1 MKILI
6 FADSHGYNVSM
17 ACAIEREAP
26 DMVLHL
32 GDHTDDARELQEVFP
47 GLTVCAVRGNNDY
60 FDRDVPEHAIVTA
73 GGQRIF
79 LTHGHREH
87 VYSSE
92 GDMVARL
99 AREEGCGLAFFGHTH
114 RMTVD
119 RQHGVTV
126 CNPGSIS
133 LPRGGP
139 PSYARLTLGEGGHTV
154 LELLDEDGGLLRREK
169 IRA

>member
-6 FADSHGYNVSM
+6 FSDSHGYNVSM

-32 GDHTDDARELQEVFP
+32 GDHTDDAREMQSVFP
-47 GLTVCAVRGNNDY
+47 NLTVCSVRGNNDY
-60 FDRDVPEHAIVTA
+60 FDRDVPEHSVVTA
-73 GGQRIF
+73 GGVRIF
-79 LTHGHREH
+79 LTHGHREQ
-87 VYSSE
+87 VYSRE
-92 GDMVARL
+92 GDMVARC
-99 AREEGCGLAFFGHTH
+99 AREEGCSLAFFGHTH
-114 RMTVD
+114 RMTVAWE
-119 RQHGVTV
+119 HGVLA

-139 PSYARLTLGEGGHTV
+139 ASYARLTVGDGSQDV

-169 IRA
+169 IRG

>member
-6 FADSHGYNVSM
+6 FSDSHGYNVSM

-32 GDHTDDARELQEVFP
+32 GDHTDDAREMQSVFP
-47 GLTVCAVRGNNDY
+47 NLTVCSVRGNNDY
-60 FDRDVPEHAIVTA
+60 FDRDAPEHAVITA
-73 GGQRIF
+73 GGVRIF
-79 LTHGHREH
+79 LTHGHREQ
-87 VYSSE
+87 VYSRE

-99 AREEGCGLAFFGHTH
+99 AREEGCSLAFFGHTH
-114 RMTVD
+114 RMTAARV
-119 RQHGVTV
+119 HGIMT

-139 PSYARLTLGEGGHTV
+139 ASYARLTVGDGDEDV
-154 LELLDEDGGLLRREK
+154 LELLDEDGGLLRCEK
-169 IRA
+169 IRG

>member
-32 GDHTDDARELQEVFP
+32 GDHADDAREMQSVFP
-47 GLTVCAVRGNNDY
+47 NLTVCAVRGNNDY
-60 FDRDVPEHAIVTA
+60 FDRQAPEHAVVTA
-73 GGQRIF
+73 GGVRIF
-79 LTHGHREH
+79 LTHGHREQ
-87 VYSSE
+87 VYSRE
-92 GDMVARL
+92 GDMVARR

-114 RMTVD
+114 HMYLERI
-119 RQHGVTV
+119 HGVLA

-139 PSYARLTLGEGGHTV
+139 ASYGRLTVENGQVQL
-154 LELLDEDGGLLRREK
+154 LELADEDGKLLRREK
-169 IRA
+169 IGQ

>member
-32 GDHTDDARELQEVFP
+32 GDHTDDAREMQTVFP
-47 GLTVCAVRGNNDY
+47 NLTVCAVRGNNDY
-60 FDRDVPEHAIVTA
+60 FDRDVLEHAVVSA
-73 GGQRIF
+73 GGVRIF
-79 LTHGHREH
+79 LTHGHREQ
-87 VYSSE
+87 VYSRE
-92 GDMVARL
+92 GDMVARC
-99 AREEGCGLAFFGHTH
+99 AREEGCGFAFFGHTH
-114 RMTVD
+114 RMYLE
-119 RQHGVTV
+119 REHGVLV

-139 PSYARLTLGEGGHTV
+139 PSYGRLTVENGQARQ
-154 LELLDEDGGLLRREK
+154 LELLDEDGGLLRQEK
-169 IRA
+169 ISS